1 MKSSQRFLL
10 AIALALPLSLAGNAF
25 AATTDNHDNHDLSTQ
40 ALELNAGQKWAIDAP
55 LRQGM
60 SKIHSSVTSMLTA
73 LHDGKLSDAQYDAF
87 ATDVND
93 QFTYIVQNC
102 KLEPQADA
110 QLHIVLGN
118 VMAGLDIARGKEQ
131 GQNRELGVVKVA
143 QILNAYGD
151 HFDHADWKKIDL
163 AH

>member
-1 MKSSQRFLL
+1 MKSSQRLLL
-10 AIALALPLSLAGNAF
+10 AIALALPLSLAGNVF
-25 AATTDNHDNHDLSTQ
+25 AATATDHDHGASTQ
-40 ALELNAGQKWAIDAP
+40 SLELNAGQKWTIDAP

-60 SKIHSSVTSMLTA
+60 SKIHASVTSALST
-73 LHDGKLSDAQYDAF
+73 LHDGKLSDTQYDAF
-87 ATDVND
+87 ANDIND

-118 VMAGLDIARGKEQ
+118 VMSGLDVARGKEQ
-131 GQNRELGVVKVA
+131 GQERELGVVKVA
-143 QILNAYGD
+143 QTLNAYGD